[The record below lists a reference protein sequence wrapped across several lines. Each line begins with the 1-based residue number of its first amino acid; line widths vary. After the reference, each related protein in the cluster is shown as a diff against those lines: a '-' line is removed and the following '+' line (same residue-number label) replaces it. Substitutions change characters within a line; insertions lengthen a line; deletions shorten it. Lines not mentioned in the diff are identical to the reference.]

1 MFYRCKISIE
11 QDSKMTEIILLQQEG
26 MNYQEGVTFFGKYK
40 PVGKYNGNIPEKQ
53 MGWRLV
59 VALRELRLINNV
71 GAGEGMVGAG
81 QEFLEVAPMEP
92 FAVLS
97 GAVLSERGIEPA
109 TGNTPAGGK
118 LTSGSA
124 VDASFHQGDVTWRLS
139 GYRSSAPGT
148 NAWVT
153 P

>member
-1 MFYRCKISIE
+1 MFYRCKIAIE
-11 QDSKMTEIILLQQEG
+11 QDSNMAEIILLQQDG
-26 MNYQEGVTFFGKYK
+26 MAYEEGVTFFGKYK

-59 VALRELRLINNV
+59 VPLRELRLVNNV
-71 GAGEGMVGAG
+71 GADEGNVGGGREYHEATP
-81 QEFLEVAPMEP
+81 LEPL
-92 FAVLS
+92 AVLS
-97 GAVLSERGIEPA
+97 GAILSERGIEAA

-124 VDASFHQGDVTWRLS
+124 LDPSFHQGDVTWRLS

-148 NAWVT
+148 NAWVR